1 MRPIQV
7 FVTAVV
13 FLFSS
18 PVLTQPLS
26 LPGTEEAPK
35 PAPPPP
41 PNCKVSEFR
50 SLTEEPESRRLQ
62 AALNWLKGPGKDCSI
77 DRLILLR
84 NNRNAWMG
92 TVDSPVLAGALDALI
107 EEKAKDDPGVIQ
119 GLYTSPVPPTKQPQ

>member
-1 MRPIQV
+1 M
-7 FVTAVV
+7 
-13 FLFSS
+13 
-18 PVLTQPLS
+18 
-26 LPGTEEAPK
+26 
-35 PAPPPP
+35 
-41 PNCKVSEFR
+41 
-50 SLTEEPESRRLQ
+50 EEPESRRLQ

-119 GLYTSPVPPTKQPQ
+119 GLYTSPVPPAKQPQ